1 MSLKEDLSKLRNK
14 ISTKLKDE
22 GGGVKS
28 KTGINLLGQTRN
40 VKKFYDEDGAYLGKE
55 VRVVKG
61 DGTAKRYGGGVFG
74 PRLDQD
80 VKIKVPNPGLME
92 TGGFG
97 KLRKK
102 KGYFD
107 KEPIKKQVDDNVDL
121 SQLDRPEFAYN
132 QEELKHLVKTDGEG
146 NKSLATYTEAW
157 NDSKR
162 FKIEGDKKINLINP
176 DLVYPN
182 TEQGFLD
189 FIDDSKKYWAYVADR
204 FKNKKLLI
212 DSQTGKEQTPPRK
225 EE

>member
-1 MSLKEDLSKLRNK
+1 MALKEDLSKLRDK
-14 ISTKLKDE
+14 ISTRLKDE
-22 GGGVKS
+22 GEGVRS
-28 KTGINLLGQTRN
+28 KTGVNLLGQKRD
-40 VKKFYDEDGAYLGKE
+40 VKKFFDEDGAYMGKE
-55 VRVVKG
+55 VRVTKKDG
-61 DGTAKRYGGGVFG
+61 DAKRYGGGMFG

-80 VKIKVPNPGLME
+80 VKIKIPNPGLME

-107 KEPIKKQVDDNVDL
+107 KEPINKPTGDDADL

-157 NDSKR
+157 NDSQR
-162 FKIEGDKKINLINP
+162 FKVEGDKKINMVNP
-176 DLVYPN
+176 KLNYPN

-189 FIDDSKKYWAYVADR
+189 FIDDSKRYWAYVADAY
-204 FKNKKLLI
+204 KNKKLLI
-212 DSQTGKEQTPPRK
+212 DSQTGKKQKPPK
-225 EE
+225 EKE